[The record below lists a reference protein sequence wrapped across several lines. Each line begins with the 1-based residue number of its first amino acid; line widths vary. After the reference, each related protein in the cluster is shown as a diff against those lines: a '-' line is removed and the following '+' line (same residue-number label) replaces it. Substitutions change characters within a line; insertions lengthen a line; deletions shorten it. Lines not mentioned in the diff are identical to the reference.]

1 MTPKSSVRPVG
12 VRQGVRRIAQRMGL
26 AGCEIERER
35 ERERAD
41 CKVFLRCIFCPFGG
55 RRGSRAWGAATTRN
69 WFLDPHGK
77 VSAWGFS
84 TGLLDCVS
92 RHMWRYFGATSLL

>member
-35 ERERAD
+35 EREREPIAK
-41 CKVFLRCIFCPFGG
+41 CF
-55 RRGSRAWGAATTRN
+55 
-69 WFLDPHGK
+69 
-77 VSAWGFS
+77 
-84 TGLLDCVS
+84 
-92 RHMWRYFGATSLL
+92 